1 MPEPHFENVLPEP
14 LLGIFRRLKGRL
26 ERRRNMEELVELA
39 EAITGY
45 AQMSRSREAWVKQP
59 PQYIIVGIRELAFR
73 FSENSAN
80 HQGCALSVEP

>member
-39 EAITGY
+39 QAITGY
-45 AQMSRSREAWVKQP
+45 VANKPIAGSLGEAAAAVHHCWDTGVSFSIQ
-59 PQYIIVGIRELAFR
+59 REL
-73 FSENSAN
+73 
-80 HQGCALSVEP
+80 GEPSRMRS